1 MQGYSVG
8 HIPNVIRQL
17 VACRCDKTTRFACP
31 NHPARSACWMHGFEY
46 KYLLL
51 VRVLLAPK
59 MRCRCRGKR
68 SEVKRFPPCGGT
80 CVLACTSLPGALK
93 CLMHKAHKSNQG
105 LLERTFP
112 GDILMSQSSSSQP
125 GLSRR
130 RWFAGAGAV
139 GAVAA
144 VAAVA
149 PVATAPVAEAA
160 PEPKPAPER
169 GGGYSVSEHVKRYY
183 QTTRV

>member
-1 MQGYSVG
+1 
-8 HIPNVIRQL
+8 
-17 VACRCDKTTRFACP
+17 
-31 NHPARSACWMHGFEY
+31 
-46 KYLLL
+46 
-51 VRVLLAPK
+51 
-59 MRCRCRGKR
+59 
-68 SEVKRFPPCGGT
+68 
-80 CVLACTSLPGALK
+80 
-93 CLMHKAHKSNQG
+93 MHKAHKSNQG
-105 LLERTFP
+105 LLERTFS